1 MATIISTVVL
11 IFCCSTVCYA
21 FYPSSYFYCCVATKE
36 LPENTAY
43 IDILFPIKETDQD
56 YTDYNL
62 SNGQKHGISKNSE
75 IVKYNKD
82 GYVSYTFHNQNSESI
97 IKPFYQ
103 IEFICDNEFYN
114 NNTTLFDGLN
124 EFDTGNPI
132 KKQYM
137 FMVPMNSDLEE
148 KVDNLFMFA
157 QMDISTEK
165 EDVYVEFSMK
175 EKLNKNIIND
185 FSDLREKY
193 KTAKLAYI
201 DQNGNVISV
210 SNSAEI
216 YSNKEKLLGSTYVEI
231 KLNGD
236 NLDVSL
242 NYGPPIFLYVS
253 GLMVFAIVFFL
264 AIIIA
269 IIIAMIFI
277 FKMSKTKRVN

>member
-1 MATIISTVVL
+1 
-11 IFCCSTVCYA
+11 
-21 FYPSSYFYCCVATKE
+21 
-36 LPENTAY
+36 
-43 IDILFPIKETDQD
+43 
-56 YTDYNL
+56 
-62 SNGQKHGISKNSE
+62 
-75 IVKYNKD
+75 
-82 GYVSYTFHNQNSESI
+82 
-97 IKPFYQ
+97 
-103 IEFICDNEFYN
+103 
-114 NNTTLFDGLN
+114 
-124 EFDTGNPI
+124 
-132 KKQYM
+132 
-137 FMVPMNSDLEE
+137 MNSALEE

-175 EKLNKNIIND
+175 EKLNKNRIND

-242 NYGPPIFLYVS
+242 NYGPPVFLGVL

-264 AIIIA
+264 ASSGVTLPA
-269 IIIAMIFI
+269 SRA
-277 FKMSKTKRVN
+277 RVRPPLRNTP

>member
-1 MATIISTVVL
+1 
-11 IFCCSTVCYA
+11 
-21 FYPSSYFYCCVATKE
+21 

-103 IEFICDNEFYN
+103 IDFICDNEFYN

-124 EFDTGNPI
+124 EFDIGNPI
-132 KKQYM
+132 QKQYI
-137 FMVPMNSDLEE
+137 FTVPMNSALEE

-175 EKLNKNIIND
+175 EKLNKNRIND

-216 YSNKEKLLGSTYVEI
+216 YSNKEKLLGSTYVEM

-242 NYGPPIFLYVS
+242 NYGPPIFLGVL

-269 IIIAMIFI
+269 IITLYLKTNSIGCV
-277 FKMSKTKRVN
+277 TKRNIFLPLISFACFRRKPYRSFISYEIINSIHERNNRC

>member
-1 MATIISTVVL
+1 MATIISTIVL
-11 IFCCSTVCYA
+11 IFCLSTVCYA
-21 FYPSSYFYCCVATKE
+21 FSPSSDFYCCVATKK

-103 IEFICDNEFYN
+103 IDFICDNEFYN

-124 EFDTGNPI
+124 EFDMGNPI
-132 KKQYM
+132 NKQYM
-137 FMVPMNSDLEE
+137 FTVPMNSALEE

-175 EKLNKNIIND
+175 EKLNKNGIND

-242 NYGPPIFLYVS
+242 NYGPPIFLGVLV
-253 GLMVFAIVFFL
+253 LMVFAIVFFL

-269 IIIAMIFI
+269 IIFI
-277 FKMSKTKRVN
+277 FKMRKTKRVN

>member
-1 MATIISTVVL
+1 MKKIMATIISTVVL
-11 IFCCSTVCYA
+11 IFCFSTVCYA
-21 FYPSSYFYCCVATKE
+21 FSPSVYFDCCVATKK

-56 YTDYNL
+56 YTDYSL

-97 IKPFYQ
+97 IKPFYK
-103 IEFICDNEFYN
+103 IDFICDNEFYN

-124 EFDTGNPI
+124 EFDMGNPI

-137 FMVPMNSDLEE
+137 FTVPMNSALEE

-175 EKLNKNIIND
+175 ENLNKNRIND

-201 DQNGNVISV
+201 DQNGNVLSV

-216 YSNKEKLLGSTYVEI
+216 YSNKEKLWGSTYVEM

-242 NYGPPIFLYVS
+242 NYGPPIFLGVL
-253 GLMVFAIVFFL
+253 GLMVFTIVFFL

-269 IIIAMIFI
+269 IIFI
-277 FKMSKTKRVN
+277 LKMSKTKRVD

>member
-11 IFCCSTVCYA
+11 IFCFSTVCYA
-21 FYPSSYFYCCVATKE
+21 FSPSVYFYCCVATKK

-103 IEFICDNEFYN
+103 IDFICDNEFYN

-124 EFDTGNPI
+124 EFDIGNPI

-137 FMVPMNSDLEE
+137 FTVPMNSALEE

-157 QMDISTEK
+157 QMDISAEK

-175 EKLNKNIIND
+175 EKLNKNRIND

-216 YSNKEKLLGSTYVEI
+216 YSNKEKLLGSTYVEM

-242 NYGPPIFLYVS
+242 NYGPPIFLGVL

-269 IIIAMIFI
+269 IIFI

>member
-11 IFCCSTVCYA
+11 ISCFSTVCYA
-21 FYPSSYFYCCVATKE
+21 FSPSSYFYCCVATKK

-103 IEFICDNEFYN
+103 IDFICDNEFYN

-124 EFDTGNPI
+124 EFDMGNPI
-132 KKQYM
+132 QKQYM
-137 FMVPMNSDLEE
+137 FTVPMNSALEE

-175 EKLNKNIIND
+175 EKLNKNRISD

-242 NYGPPIFLYVS
+242 NYGPPVFLGVL

-269 IIIAMIFI
+269 IIFI